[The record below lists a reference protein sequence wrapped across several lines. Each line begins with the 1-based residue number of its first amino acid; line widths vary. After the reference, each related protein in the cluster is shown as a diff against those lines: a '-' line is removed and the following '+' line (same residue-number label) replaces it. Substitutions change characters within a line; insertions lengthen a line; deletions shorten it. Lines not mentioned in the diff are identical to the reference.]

1 MKQKRRARNQLPG
14 LQSTSVLMLLSTL
27 ITLTFATMLHF
38 LDWVRTFK
46 VIIGLTT
53 FVALASFYT
62 IEDGWAIFA
71 RVKYT
76 EKRMEPDNELY
87 LVPLFD
93 SRILAYKGKEI
104 TLRGYFIPIDWD
116 DERVII
122 LSKVPNSQCFFH
134 GGAGPESVAEI
145 SFPAKAPKL
154 KPDQIVTVKGILKLN
169 DTDINHMNFILEK
182 AVMLADK

>member
-1 MKQKRRARNQLPG
+1 MV
-14 LQSTSVLMLLSTL
+14 VLS
-27 ITLTFATMLHF
+27 
-38 LDWVRTFK
+38 
-46 VIIGLTT
+46 
-53 FVALASFYT
+53 SFYVV
-62 IEDGWAIFA
+62 EDGWAIFA

-76 EKRMEPDNELY
+76 EKRMKPDNELY

-104 TLRGYFIPIDWD
+104 TLRGYFIPIDWE
-116 DERVII
+116 DEKVII
-122 LSKVPNSQCFFH
+122 VSKVPNSQCFFH

-154 KPDQIVTVKGILKLN
+154 KPDQIVTVKGFLRLN

-182 AVMLADK
+182 AVIVPEK